1 LKNKTISNCFIWK
14 LFISFA
20 LSKTT
25 KNNLAYGNPGHK
37 ITPKHING
45 AATLQF
51 KREQERHDKSPF
63 GLVCDYVARYY

>member
-1 LKNKTISNCFIWK
+1 M
-14 LFISFA
+14 
-20 LSKTT
+20 SKTT

-51 KREQERHDKSPF
+51 KREQERYDKKPVRRSLRPHRHI
-63 GLVCDYVARYY
+63 LLKTLNLKPEIV